1 MRFPVGLKRLLGH
14 QPAAPP
20 AAPAAAG
27 STCSACGSG
36 VTEPRRYGLTLET
49 TQGVASGLQRLV
61 DTGLF
66 GQTPSEAAERIIAH
80 HLDDRTR

>member
-1 MRFPVGLKRLLGH
+1 MKIAGLARRLFGG
-14 QPAAPP
+14 PAEAPP

-27 STCSACGSG
+27 STCSACGG
-36 VTEPRRYGLTLET
+36 TAEPRRYGLTLET
-49 TQGVASGLQRLV
+49 TQGVAEGLQRLV

-66 GQTPSEAAERIIAH
+66 GQTAAEAAERIIAH